1 MTRNARI
8 GAALVGGYLLGRTK
22 KARLAI
28 GFGMFLAGR
37 KLPLDPQ
44 RLGKMLAGS
53 PVLGALND
61 QVRKEI
67 VEATRSAATGAL
79 TQRATG
85 LADALQRRTREL
97 EDPKARDEDDD
108 EPLDEEPADDEPAD
122 DEEPDDGHRDERDED
137 GEGDGKPASR
147 RKQSTG
153 SSGSSGR
160 PAAKA
165 RAKTKSSA
173 ESTGRAASRPR
184 RTASGG
190 AAGKKTAGTAR
201 KAASGARKSTSSAA
215 RKTRG
220 GDDRG

>member
-122 DEEPDDGHRDERDED
+122 DEEPDGGHRDERD
-137 GEGDGKPASR
+137 EGDGKPASR

-153 SSGSSGR
+153 SSGR

-165 RAKTKSSA
+165 RAKTKASA
-173 ESTGRAASRPR
+173 ESAGRAASRPR

-201 KAASGARKSTSSAA
+201 KAASGARKSTSSAV